1 MRPVAAIAFALL
13 LSCGGE
19 DGGGRYVPAGGFVR
33 IEDIRTDLD
42 RSTASL
48 RNTPNPVHFAGVPM
62 PATLRI
68 QVYGGSESPRSSVS
82 FEIPCGP
89 EGDFFAGREVIPASV
104 VLETQGT
111 TTFAPSGAYPGFRA
125 RLSANPLL
133 EDSVDYSLHALFS
146 KGGVEYECS
155 VSGRVP
161 VTTGA
166 EYRPGDLPSY
176 PPGELGDSLFF
187 STPDSSYRVKAAAA
201 LLDSMPAGTV
211 ARLMLFPDSVPP
223 SDLTKPRCTRL
234 ETWIPLSMV
243 GSGPVPA
250 SFTCTVAGVDT
261 LAMTADPR
269 FGFLDV
275 VRSNGRLVG
284 RMAFVDN
291 GSGARTRFRGGG
303 SFDLKVR

>member
-1 MRPVAAIAFALL
+1 MRPLAVIALALML
-13 LSCGGE
+13 ACGGG
-19 DGGGRYVPAGGFVR
+19 DAGRRYVPAGGFVR
-33 IEDIRTDLD
+33 IENIRTDLD

-48 RNTPNPVHFAGVPM
+48 RNAPNPVHFAGVPM

-68 QVYGGSESPRSSVS
+68 QVYGGGSARSSVS
-82 FEIPCGP
+82 FQIPCGP
-89 EGDFFAGREVIPASV
+89 EGDFFAGREVVPASV
-104 VLETQGT
+104 VLETHGT

-125 RLSANPLL
+125 SLSANPLL
-133 EDSVDYSLHALFS
+133 ADSVDYSLHALFS

-166 EYRPGDLPSY
+166 AYDPGELPSY
-176 PPGELGDSLFF
+176 PPLEMGDSLFF

-201 LLDSMPAGTV
+201 LVDSMPAGPM

-243 GSGPVPA
+243 GGGPVPA
-250 SFTCTVAGVDT
+250 SFTCTVPGVDT
-261 LAMTADPR
+261 LVLTADPR

-275 VRSNGRLVG
+275 ARSNGRLVG

-291 GSGARTRFRGGG
+291 GSRARTRFRGGG
-303 SFDLKVR
+303 SFDLKLR